1 MRDTKCELIRR
12 ELDELTLG
20 DLGDLGDKASVGA
33 TQHLRNC
40 AECREFHQQQTRLR
54 QIVGCLGTVQAPPD
68 FDFRLRARLANESSS
83 AGFHLR
89 GFQWS
94 FATKGFAATAM
105 LLVFVGGVVYVRTVI
120 NRPTETGISTASRR
134 DEPVQPAPGPDENK
148 VVIPEQPVT
157 VAVDNTPRKAQR
169 SERQV
174 VARPKRNSV
183 AIDFSSER
191 ASVLNKQRQSAI
203 FPIDASL
210 QPFTVSL
217 DDGDGNA
224 RTISLPTISF
234 GSQRA
239 LTNQNRL
246 APKGVW

>member
-20 DLGDLGDKASVGA
+20 DEAGVSAS
-33 TQHLRNC
+33 QHLRDC
-40 AECREFHQQQTRLR
+40 GECREFHQQQMRLR
-54 QIVGCLGTVQAPPD
+54 QIVGSLGTVQAPPD
-68 FDFRLRARLANESSS
+68 FDFRLRARLANESGS

-89 GFQWS
+89 GFQWT
-94 FATKGFAATAM
+94 FATKGFAAAAM
-105 LLVFVGGVVYVRTVI
+105 LLVFVGGVVYVRTVV
-120 NRPTETGISTASRR
+120 NRPAETGVSAAARR
-134 DEPVQPAPGPDENK
+134 EEPVQPAPRPDENR
-148 VVIPEQPVT
+148 VVVPQETPAV
-157 VAVDNTPRKAQR
+157 VVDNAPRRTPRA
-169 SERQV
+169 ERQIA
-174 VARPKRNSV
+174 ARPKRNPV

-191 ASVLNKQRQSAI
+191 AAVLNTQRQSAI

-239 LTNQNRL
+239 LTNTNRF
-246 APKGVW
+246 APKGIW